1 MRINKYLSEC
11 GYCSRRE
18 ADRLIEEGRIRINDA
33 PAEKGAQVQE
43 GDSVFADGKEVKPL
57 EKHTYLAFHKP
68 RGVICTLSGKE
79 GKSLK
84 DYLGMPGHITYAG
97 RLDKESEGL
106 LLLTDDGDLI
116 DRLMTG
122 RNGHEKEY
130 VVTVRGE
137 LTEEKMA
144 RMRDGMHLPEIDR
157 DTRPCRAWISGEQE
171 FHIVLTQG
179 INRQIRRMCKA
190 VHLQVMQLKRIRIEN
205 IELGNIKAGQ
215 YRNLTEKETEE
226 LFKRTGIDHAGNGN
240 THTN

>member
-18 ADRLIEEGRIRINDA
+18 ADRRIEEGRVFINGI
-33 PAEKGAQVQE
+33 PADKGAQVE
-43 GDSVFADGKEVKPL
+43 AGDSVFADGYEIKPL
-57 EKHTYLAFHKP
+57 AKHTYLAFYKP
-68 RGVICTLSGKE
+68 RGVVCTLSEKE
-79 GKSLK
+79 GKSLRA
-84 DYLGMPGHITYAG
+84 YLDMPGHITYAG

-144 RMRDGMHLPEIDR
+144 RMRSGMHLEEIDR
-157 DTRPCRAWISGEQE
+157 DTRECKAWITDDQE
-171 FHIVLTQG
+171 FHIILTQG

-190 VHLQVMQLKRIRIEN
+190 VRLQVLQLKRIRVEN
-205 IELGNIKAGQ
+205 IELGTLRSGQ
-215 YRNLTEKETEE
+215 YRNLTAEETKE
-226 LFKRTGIDHAGNGN
+226 LLKRAGSNNVGN
-240 THTN
+240 